1 MNRVLIETNFHEIG
15 FHRQRDNR
23 IIVTFFPPP
32 RGLIPSSSL
41 NNSKKN
47 ILSKIIEIHIPNK
60 ITHYNGNIKE
70 KRSTEKNIKF
80 EKYISST
87 ITYKY
92 YQIQTKDFPYSFLP
106 LRVISKYPKKYKRMQ
121 TRV

>member
-23 IIVTFFPPP
+23 IIVTFFSP

-70 KRSTEKNIKF
+70 KRLTIK
-80 EKYISST
+80 KILNSRN
-87 ITYKY
+87 TYP
-92 YQIQTKDFPYSFLP
+92 QL
-106 LRVISKYPKKYKRMQ
+106 
-121 TRV
+121 